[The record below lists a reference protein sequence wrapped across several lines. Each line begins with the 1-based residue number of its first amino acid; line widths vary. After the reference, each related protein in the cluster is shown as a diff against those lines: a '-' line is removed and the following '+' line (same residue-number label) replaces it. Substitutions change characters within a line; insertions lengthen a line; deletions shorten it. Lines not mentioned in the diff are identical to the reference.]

1 VIENLDKAL
10 SLAQKVLASPESIR
24 RICISGKAKGKQPEQ
39 VRIDIRPVVLKSG
52 LHWQVVSHD
61 GKRDTTKNL
70 ALNELSLSKL
80 FEVGYANILIESTS
94 QEINLQLTKSG
105 DAQLSTKRVEL
116 DAAQLSHDRFK
127 ERLLSA
133 DDEIFIELGISD
145 HSGKLKPSRSDKF
158 IQVQEFL
165 KILSHSLDEKRD
177 KSQELKVIDLGC
189 GHAYL
194 TLAAHKYLIN
204 QGYKVKTLGIDERQE
219 SRERNIAL
227 VEKLKL
233 SKEISFQATK
243 IAKLE
248 LTKADIAIALHACD
262 TASDDAI
269 SWAVK
274 SGVEMILVAPCCH
287 HDIQRQMK
295 QSPAP
300 WNIATKHGIINQR
313 VGDILTDSIRAAV
326 LKILGYRTDIIEF
339 VAGEHTPRNLMI
351 RAFKTGAPAQR
362 ADIEELEQIIAQWKI
377 EPALMVRL
385 KDELSVRLG

>member
-10 SLAQKVLASPESIR
+10 SLAQEVLASPESVR

-94 QEINLQLTKSG
+94 QEISLRLTKSG

-116 DAAQLSHDRFK
+116 DAAELSHDRSK

-145 HSGKLKPSRSDKF
+145 HNGKLKPSRSDKF

-177 KSQELKVIDLGC
+177 RSLELKVIDLGC

-248 LTKADIAIALHACD
+248 LAKVDIAIALHACD

>member
-1 VIENLDKAL
+1 MIENLDKAL
-10 SLAQKVLASPESIR
+10 SRAQEVLAIPESIR
-24 RICISGKAKGKQPEQ
+24 RICISGKAKGRQPEQ

-177 KSQELKVIDLGC
+177 KSLELKVIDLGC

-248 LTKADIAIALHACD
+248 LAKVDIAIALHACD

>member
-70 ALNELSLSKL
+70 ALNELSLAKL

-177 KSQELKVIDLGC
+177 KSLELKVIDLGC

-243 IAKLE
+243 IANLE

-295 QSPAP
+295 HSPAP

-377 EPALMVRL
+377 EPDLMVRL

>member
-10 SLAQKVLASPESIR
+10 SLAQEVLASPESVR

-177 KSQELKVIDLGC
+177 KSLELKVIDLGC

-248 LTKADIAIALHACD
+248 LAKVDIAIALHACD

>member
-1 VIENLDKAL
+1 MIENLDKAL

-177 KSQELKVIDLGC
+177 KSLELKVIDLGC

-248 LTKADIAIALHACD
+248 LAKVDIAIALHACD

-274 SGVEMILVAPCCH
+274 SGVEIILVAPCCH

-295 QSPAP
+295 HSPAP

>member
-10 SLAQKVLASPESIR
+10 SLAQEVLASPESVR
-24 RICISGKAKGKQPEQ
+24 RICISGRAKGKQPEQ
-39 VRIDIRPVVLKSG
+39 VRIDIRPVVLKAG

-80 FEVGYANILIESTS
+80 FEIGYANILIESTS
-94 QEINLQLTKSG
+94 QEISLRLTKSG
-105 DAQLSTKRVEL
+105 EAQLSTKRVEL
-116 DAAQLSHDRFK
+116 DAAELSH
-127 ERLLSA
+127 

-145 HSGKLKPSRSDKF
+145 HNGKLKPSRSDKF

-227 VEKLKL
+227 VDKLKM
-233 SKEISFQATK
+233 SKEITFQATK
-243 IAKLE
+243 IANLE
-248 LTKADIAIALHACD
+248 LARADIAIALHACD

-362 ADIEELEQIIAQWKI
+362 GDIAELEQIIAQWKI

>member
-1 VIENLDKAL
+1 MIENLDKAL
-10 SLAQKVLASPESIR
+10 SLAQEVLAIPESVR

-94 QEINLQLTKSG
+94 QEISLRLTKSG

-116 DAAQLSHDRFK
+116 DAAELSHDRSK

-145 HSGKLKPSRSDKF
+145 HNGKLKPSRSDKF

-248 LTKADIAIALHACD
+248 LAKVDIAIALHACD

>member
-1 VIENLDKAL
+1 MIENLDKAL
-10 SLAQKVLASPESIR
+10 SLAQEVLASPESVR
-24 RICISGKAKGKQPEQ
+24 RICISGRAKGKQPEQ

-177 KSQELKVIDLGC
+177 KSLELKVIDLGC

-248 LTKADIAIALHACD
+248 LAKVDIAIALHACD

>member
-1 VIENLDKAL
+1 MIENLDKAL

-116 DAAQLSHDRFK
+116 DAAQLSHDRSK

-177 KSQELKVIDLGC
+177 KSLELKVIDLGC

-248 LTKADIAIALHACD
+248 LAKVDIAIALHACD

>member
-1 VIENLDKAL
+1 MIENLDKAL
-10 SLAQKVLASPESIR
+10 SRAQEVLAIPESIR
-24 RICISGKAKGKQPEQ
+24 RICISGRAKGRQPEQ

-80 FEVGYANILIESTS
+80 FEIGYANILIESTS
-94 QEINLQLTKSG
+94 QEISLRLTKSG
-105 DAQLSTKRVEL
+105 EAQLSTKRVEL
-116 DAAQLSHDRFK
+116 DAAELSHDRSK

-177 KSQELKVIDLGC
+177 KSLELKVIDLGC

-248 LTKADIAIALHACD
+248 LAKVDIAIALHACD

>member
-1 VIENLDKAL
+1 MIENLDKAL
-10 SLAQKVLASPESIR
+10 SRAQEVLAIPESIR
-24 RICISGKAKGKQPEQ
+24 RICISGRAKGRQPEQ

-70 ALNELSLSKL
+70 ALNELSLAKL

-94 QEINLQLTKSG
+94 QEISIRLTKSG

-116 DAAQLSHDRFK
+116 DAAELSHDRSK

-145 HSGKLKPSRSDKF
+145 HNGKLKPSRSDKF

-227 VEKLKL
+227 VDKLKM
-233 SKEISFQATK
+233 SKEITFQATK

>member
-1 VIENLDKAL
+1 MIENLDKAL
-10 SLAQKVLASPESIR
+10 SLAQEVLAIPESVR

-177 KSQELKVIDLGC
+177 KSLELKVIDLGC

-248 LTKADIAIALHACD
+248 LAKVDIAIALHACD

-362 ADIEELEQIIAQWKI
+362 GDIEELEQIIAQWKI

>member
-10 SLAQKVLASPESIR
+10 SRAQEVLAIPESIR
-24 RICISGKAKGKQPEQ
+24 RICISGRAKGRQPEQ

-70 ALNELSLSKL
+70 ALNELSLAKL

-94 QEINLQLTKSG
+94 QEISIRLTKSG

-116 DAAQLSHDRFK
+116 DAAELSHDRSK

-145 HSGKLKPSRSDKF
+145 HNGKLKPSRSDKF

-227 VEKLKL
+227 VDKLKM
-233 SKEISFQATK
+233 SKEITFQATK

-295 QSPAP
+295 HSPAS

>member
-1 VIENLDKAL
+1 MIENLDKAL

-94 QEINLQLTKSG
+94 QEISLRLTKSG

-116 DAAQLSHDRFK
+116 DAAELSHDRSK

-177 KSQELKVIDLGC
+177 KSLELKVIDLGC

-248 LTKADIAIALHACD
+248 LAKVDIAIALHACD

>member
-1 VIENLDKAL
+1 MIENLDKAL
-10 SLAQKVLASPESIR
+10 SLAQEVLASPESVR
-24 RICISGKAKGKQPEQ
+24 RICISGRAKGKQPEQ

-177 KSQELKVIDLGC
+177 KSLELKVIDLGC

-248 LTKADIAIALHACD
+248 LARADIAIALHACD

>member
-10 SLAQKVLASPESIR
+10 SRAQEVLAIPESIR
-24 RICISGKAKGKQPEQ
+24 RICISGRAKGRQPEQ

-177 KSQELKVIDLGC
+177 KSLELKVIDLGC

-248 LTKADIAIALHACD
+248 LAKVDIAIALHACD

>member
-1 VIENLDKAL
+1 MIENLDKAL
-10 SLAQKVLASPESIR
+10 SRAQEVLAIPESIR
-24 RICISGKAKGKQPEQ
+24 RICISGRAKGRQPEQ

-94 QEINLQLTKSG
+94 QEISLRLTKSG

-116 DAAQLSHDRFK
+116 DAAELSHDRSK

-145 HSGKLKPSRSDKF
+145 HNGKLKPSRSDKF

-248 LTKADIAIALHACD
+248 LAKVDIAIALHACD

>member
-1 VIENLDKAL
+1 
-10 SLAQKVLASPESIR
+10 
-24 RICISGKAKGKQPEQ
+24 
-39 VRIDIRPVVLKSG
+39 
-52 LHWQVVSHD
+52 
-61 GKRDTTKNL
+61 
-70 ALNELSLSKL
+70 LNELSLAKL

-94 QEINLQLTKSG
+94 QEISLRLTKSG
-105 DAQLSTKRVEL
+105 KAQLSTKRVEL
-116 DAAQLSHDRFK
+116 DAAELSHDRSK

-145 HSGKLKPSRSDKF
+145 HNGKLKPSRSDKF

-227 VEKLKL
+227 VDKLKM
-233 SKEISFQATK
+233 SKEITFQATK
-243 IAKLE
+243 IANLE
-248 LTKADIAIALHACD
+248 LARADIAIALHACD

-362 ADIEELEQIIAQWKI
+362 GDIEELEQIIAQWKI

>member
-94 QEINLQLTKSG
+94 QEISLRLTKSG

-116 DAAQLSHDRFK
+116 DAAELSHDRSK

-177 KSQELKVIDLGC
+177 KSLELKVIDLGC

-248 LTKADIAIALHACD
+248 LARADIAIALHACD
-262 TASDDAI
+262 NASDDAI

>member
-10 SLAQKVLASPESIR
+10 SLAQEVLAIPESVR

-177 KSQELKVIDLGC
+177 KSLELKVIDLGC

-248 LTKADIAIALHACD
+248 LAKVDIAIALHACD

>member
-1 VIENLDKAL
+1 MIENLDKAL

-177 KSQELKVIDLGC
+177 KSLELKVIDLGC

-248 LTKADIAIALHACD
+248 LAKVDIAIALHACD

>member
-1 VIENLDKAL
+1 MIENLDKAL
-10 SLAQKVLASPESIR
+10 SLAQEVLASPESVR
-24 RICISGKAKGKQPEQ
+24 RICISGRAKGRQPEQ

-70 ALNELSLSKL
+70 ALNELSLAKL

-116 DAAQLSHDRFK
+116 DAAELSHDRSK

-145 HSGKLKPSRSDKF
+145 HNGKLKPSRSDKF

-248 LTKADIAIALHACD
+248 LAKVDIAIALHACD

>member
-1 VIENLDKAL
+1 MIENLDKAL

-248 LTKADIAIALHACD
+248 LAKVDIAIALHACD

>member
-70 ALNELSLSKL
+70 PLNELSLSKL

-177 KSQELKVIDLGC
+177 KSLELKVIDLGC

-248 LTKADIAIALHACD
+248 LAKVDIAIALHACD

>member
-1 VIENLDKAL
+1 MIENLDKAL

-177 KSQELKVIDLGC
+177 KSLELKVIDLGC

-248 LTKADIAIALHACD
+248 LARADIAIALHACD

>member
-1 VIENLDKAL
+1 MIENLDKAL
-10 SLAQKVLASPESIR
+10 LRAQEVLASPESIR
-24 RICISGKAKGKQPEQ
+24 RICISGRVKGKQPEQ

-52 LHWQVVSHD
+52 LHWQVVGHD

-70 ALNELSLSKL
+70 ALNELSLAKL
-80 FEVGYANILIESTS
+80 FEIGYANILIESTS
-94 QEINLQLTKSG
+94 QEISLRLTKSG
-105 DAQLSTKRVEL
+105 EAQLSTKRVEL
-116 DAAQLSHDRFK
+116 DAAELSHDRSK

-145 HSGKLKPSRSDKF
+145 HNGKLKPSRSDKF

-177 KSQELKVIDLGC
+177 KSLELKVIDLGC

-248 LTKADIAIALHACD
+248 LAKVDIAIALHACD

-295 QSPAP
+295 HSPAP

-377 EPALMVRL
+377 EPALIVRL

>member
-1 VIENLDKAL
+1 MIENLDKAL
-10 SLAQKVLASPESIR
+10 LRAQEVLASPESIR
-24 RICISGKAKGKQPEQ
+24 RICISGRAKGKQPEQ

-70 ALNELSLSKL
+70 ALNELSLAKL
-80 FEVGYANILIESTS
+80 FEIGYANILIESTS

-177 KSQELKVIDLGC
+177 KSLELKVIDLGC

-248 LTKADIAIALHACD
+248 LAKVDIAIALHACD

-362 ADIEELEQIIAQWKI
+362 GDIAELEQIIAQWKI

>member
-1 VIENLDKAL
+1 MIENLDKAL
-10 SLAQKVLASPESIR
+10 LRAQEVLASPESIR
-24 RICISGKAKGKQPEQ
+24 RICISGRAKGKQPEQ
-39 VRIDIRPVVLKSG
+39 VRIDIRPVVLKAG

-61 GKRDTTKNL
+61 AKRDTTKNL
-70 ALNELSLSKL
+70 ALNQLSLAKL
-80 FEVGYANILIESTS
+80 FEIGYANILIESTS
-94 QEINLQLTKSG
+94 QEISLRLTKSG
-105 DAQLSTKRVEL
+105 DAQISTKRVEL
-116 DAAQLSHDRFK
+116 DVAELSHDRSK

-145 HSGKLKPSRSDKF
+145 HNGKLKPSRSDKF

-194 TLAAHKYLIN
+194 TLAAHKYLTN

-227 VEKLKL
+227 VDKLKM

-243 IAKLE
+243 IANLE
-248 LTKADIAIALHACD
+248 LARADIAIALHACD

-274 SGVEMILVAPCCH
+274 NGVEMILVAPCCH

-295 QSPAP
+295 HSPAP

>member
-1 VIENLDKAL
+1 MIENLDKAL
-10 SLAQKVLASPESIR
+10 LRAQEVLASPESIR
-24 RICISGKAKGKQPEQ
+24 RICISGRAKGKQPAQ

-70 ALNELSLSKL
+70 ALNELSLAKL

-94 QEINLQLTKSG
+94 QEINLRLTKSG

-116 DAAQLSHDRFK
+116 DAAELSHDRSK

-145 HSGKLKPSRSDKF
+145 HNGKLKPSRSDKF

-165 KILSHSLDEKRD
+165 KILNHSLDEKRE

-189 GHAYL
+189 GHAYV

-227 VEKLKL
+227 VDKLKM

-243 IAKLE
+243 IANLE
-248 LTKADIAIALHACD
+248 LARADIAIALHACD

-295 QSPAP
+295 HSPAP

-351 RAFKTGAPAQR
+351 RAVKTGAPAQR

-385 KDELSVRLG
+385 KEELSVRLG

>member
-1 VIENLDKAL
+1 MIENLDKAL

-70 ALNELSLSKL
+70 ALNELSLAKL

-177 KSQELKVIDLGC
+177 KSLELKVIDLGC

-243 IAKLE
+243 IANLE

-295 QSPAP
+295 HSPAP

-377 EPALMVRL
+377 EPDLMVRL

>member
-1 VIENLDKAL
+1 MIENLDKAL
-10 SLAQKVLASPESIR
+10 SRAQEVLAIPESIR
-24 RICISGKAKGKQPEQ
+24 RICISGRAKGRQPEQ

-94 QEINLQLTKSG
+94 QEISLRLTKSG
-105 DAQLSTKRVEL
+105 EAQLSTKRVEL
-116 DAAQLSHDRFK
+116 DAAELSHDRSK

-248 LTKADIAIALHACD
+248 LAKVDIAIALHACD

>member
-1 VIENLDKAL
+1 MIENLDKAL
-10 SLAQKVLASPESIR
+10 SLAQEVLASPESVR
-24 RICISGKAKGKQPEQ
+24 RICISGRAKGKQPEQ
-39 VRIDIRPVVLKSG
+39 VRIDIRPVVLKAG

-80 FEVGYANILIESTS
+80 FEIGYANILIESTS
-94 QEINLQLTKSG
+94 QEISLRLTKSG
-105 DAQLSTKRVEL
+105 EAQLSTKRVEL
-116 DAAQLSHDRFK
+116 DAAELSHDRSK

-145 HSGKLKPSRSDKF
+145 HNGKLKPSRSDKF

-177 KSQELKVIDLGC
+177 KSLELKVIDLGC

-204 QGYKVKTLGIDERQE
+204 QGYKVKTLGIDERKE

-227 VEKLKL
+227 VDKLKM
-233 SKEISFQATK
+233 SKEITFQATK
-243 IAKLE
+243 IANLE

-287 HDIQRQMK
+287 HDIQKQMK
-295 QSPAP
+295 HSPAP

-362 ADIEELEQIIAQWKI
+362 GDIAELEQIIAQWKI

>member
-1 VIENLDKAL
+1 MIENLDKAL
-10 SLAQKVLASPESIR
+10 SLAQEVLASPESIR
-24 RICISGKAKGKQPEQ
+24 RICISGRAKGKQPEQ

-94 QEINLQLTKSG
+94 QEISIRLTKSG

-116 DAAQLSHDRFK
+116 DAAELSHDRSK

-177 KSQELKVIDLGC
+177 KSLELKVIDLGC

-227 VEKLKL
+227 VDKLKM
-233 SKEISFQATK
+233 SKEITFQATK
-243 IAKLE
+243 IANLE
-248 LTKADIAIALHACD
+248 LARADIAIALHACD

-287 HDIQRQMK
+287 HDIQKQMK
-295 QSPAP
+295 HSPAP

>member
-70 ALNELSLSKL
+70 ALNELSLAKL

-94 QEINLQLTKSG
+94 QEISLRLTKSG
-105 DAQLSTKRVEL
+105 EAQLSTKRVEL
-116 DAAQLSHDRFK
+116 DAAELSHDRSK

-248 LTKADIAIALHACD
+248 LAKVDIAIALHACD

>member
-1 VIENLDKAL
+1 MIENLDKAL
-10 SLAQKVLASPESIR
+10 SLAQEVLASPESVR
-24 RICISGKAKGKQPEQ
+24 RICISGRAKGKQPEQ

-94 QEINLQLTKSG
+94 QEISLRLTKSG

-116 DAAQLSHDRFK
+116 DAAELSHDRSK

-177 KSQELKVIDLGC
+177 KSLELKVIDLGC

-248 LTKADIAIALHACD
+248 LAKVDIAIALHACD

>member
-1 VIENLDKAL
+1 LSEL
-10 SLAQKVLASPESIR
+10 SLA
-24 RICISGKAKGKQPEQ
+24 
-39 VRIDIRPVVLKSG
+39 
-52 LHWQVVSHD
+52 
-61 GKRDTTKNL
+61 
-70 ALNELSLSKL
+70 KL

-105 DAQLSTKRVEL
+105 DAQFSTKRVEL
-116 DAAQLSHDRFK
+116 DAVQLFHDRSK

-145 HSGKLKPSRSDKF
+145 HNGKLKPSRSDKF

-177 KSQELKVIDLGC
+177 KSKVLRVIDLGC

-194 TLAAHKYLIN
+194 TLAAHKYLSK
-204 QGYKVKTLGIDERQE
+204 QGYQVKTLGIDERQE

-233 SKEISFQATK
+233 SKDISFQATK
-243 IAKLE
+243 IAQLE
-248 LTKADIAIALHACD
+248 LAKVDIAIALHACD

-295 QSPAP
+295 HSPAP

-362 ADIEELEQIIAQWKI
+362 GDIAELEQIIAQWKI

>member
-1 VIENLDKAL
+1 MIENLDKAL

-94 QEINLQLTKSG
+94 QEISLRLTKSG
-105 DAQLSTKRVEL
+105 EAQLSTKRVEL
-116 DAAQLSHDRFK
+116 DAAELSHDRSK

-145 HSGKLKPSRSDKF
+145 HNGKLKPSRSDKF

-165 KILSHSLDEKRD
+165 KILSHSHEKRD
-177 KSQELKVIDLGC
+177 RSLELKVIDLGC

-248 LTKADIAIALHACD
+248 LAKVDIAIALHACD

-295 QSPAP
+295 HSPAP

>member
-177 KSQELKVIDLGC
+177 KSLELKVIDLGC

-248 LTKADIAIALHACD
+248 LAKVDIAIALHACD